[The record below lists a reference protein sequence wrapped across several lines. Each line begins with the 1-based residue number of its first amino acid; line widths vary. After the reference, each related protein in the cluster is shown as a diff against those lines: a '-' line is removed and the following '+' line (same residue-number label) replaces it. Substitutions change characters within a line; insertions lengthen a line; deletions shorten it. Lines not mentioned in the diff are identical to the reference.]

1 MGLLNK
7 KTVSTTSK
15 TGSAAILRA
24 LTPPYQ
30 LSDFL
35 MLMLNQL
42 SEWISGEGYYAY
54 VADTDQTGLTLKAT
68 RQASGIATV
77 GPNYAGLVLGGGIR
91 TVPLEIMPPADSWA
105 FTVDS
110 DGVLLIGFGPKAVFR
125 IVIDPK
131 ARLGEATRERI
142 QEWLRELLPVLDLM
156 MSGGAA
162 LERSHEGDA
171 FPIARQSRQDLVF
184 KIPQLMGLLSEL
196 GAGVIKSS
204 DGYLALWSE
213 PSKVEYPWVV
223 GLGQDLANRVPP
235 EMLYEASRPY
245 RVAVW
250 NESQIPQKLEPLGFR
265 SLVAIPVDG
274 VSGCASVLCMAS
286 AEVVSSTPSLIGTLR
301 YLADSLKSSLD
312 SGQSSNTMASNY
324 LKALLTAAALL
335 DEADPYNQGHHERV
349 AQLCARLALK
359 AGLSESRVGA
369 IEMAGRLHD
378 VGMVTVALDVTH
390 EKGNLAE
397 KTRQVIQQHSRVGYE
412 LLAGLPESVLPASVA
427 QAIREHH
434 ERYDGLGY
442 PDGLKGDALSMEGR
456 ILACAEQF
464 VARISARSYRQGLSV
479 ERALYEVEKVAGSQL
494 DGEVVSLLL
503 KVYEEAG
510 VRPETPV

>member
-7 KTVSTTSK
+7 KTVLTASK
-15 TGSAAILRA
+15 TGSAAILTA

-30 LSDFL
+30 LNDFL

-42 SEWISGEGYYAY
+42 SEWIPGESYYAY

-68 RQASGIATV
+68 RQASGIASV

-105 FTVDS
+105 FGVDS
-110 DGVLLIGFGPKAVFR
+110 DGMLVMGFGPKAVFR
-125 IVIDPK
+125 IVVDRK
-131 ARLGEATRERI
+131 VRLGDATRERI
-142 QEWLRELLPVLDLM
+142 QGWLHELMPVFDLM
-156 MSGGAA
+156 LQSAMTSEESHGGDGQPAP
-162 LERSHEGDA
+162 RH
-171 FPIARQSRQDLVF
+171 SRQDLVF

-196 GAGVIKSS
+196 GTGVIKSS
-204 DGYLALWSE
+204 DGYLALWRE

-223 GLGQDLANRVPP
+223 GLGRDLANRIPP
-235 EMLYEASRPY
+235 EMLYEASRAY

-250 NESQIPQKLEPLGFR
+250 NESQIPQKLEPLGFQ

-286 AEVVSSTPSLIGTLR
+286 ADVVSSTPSLIGTLR
-301 YLADSLKSSLD
+301 YLADSLQSSLD
-312 SGQSSNTMASNY
+312 SDQSSNTMAANY
-324 LKALLTAAALL
+324 LKALLTASALL
-335 DEADPYNQGHHERV
+335 DEADPYNQSHHERV
-349 AQLCARLALK
+349 AQLCARLALR
-359 AGLSESRVGA
+359 AGWPEPRVRA
-369 IEMAGRLHD
+369 VEMAGRLHD

-397 KTRQVIQQHSRVGYE
+397 KARQVIQQHSQVGYE
-412 LLAGLPESVLPASVA
+412 LLAGLPESVLPGSVA

-442 PDGLKGDALSMEGR
+442 PDGLKGNALSMEGR

-479 ERALYEVEKVAGSQL
+479 ERALYELQKVAGSQL
-494 DGEVVSLLL
+494 DAEVVSLLL